1 MPENP
6 PADRRGGAFDVAS
19 LDFRKGDGT
28 LPVVAQ
34 HHLTG
39 EVLMLGYAD
48 RDAMEHSLETGL
60 LTFRSR
66 TRGRRW
72 TKGETSGNRL
82 RVVALHAD
90 CDGDAVLALVEP
102 DGPTCHTGRR
112 SCFDAA
118 PSLLALADTLERRRA
133 ASPTGSYTA
142 RLLADRNQ
150 RLKKLGEEAVEL
162 AVACAE
168 GRAESIRE
176 EAADL
181 VYHALVACLAEGVTL
196 DEVLRTLAD
205 RSR

>member
-1 MPENP
+1 MREIRERDVDPE
-6 PADRRGGAFDVAS
+6 GIDVAA
-19 LDFRKGDGT
+19 LDFQKGGGT

-48 RDAMEHSLETGL
+48 RDAIEHSLQTGL

-72 TKGETSGNRL
+72 TKGETSGNVL
-82 RVVALHAD
+82 RVIALHAD

-102 DGPTCHTGRR
+102 AGPTCHTGRR
-112 SCFDAA
+112 NCFGAA
-118 PSLLALADTLERRRA
+118 PTLPALADTLERRRA
-133 ASPTGSYTA
+133 ASPAGSYTA

-162 AVACAE
+162 AVACAGGE
-168 GRAESIRE
+168 AGHIRD

-181 VYHALVACLAEGVTL
+181 LYHALVACLAEGVTL
-196 DEVLRTLAD
+196 DEVLRTLAE

>member
-1 MPENP
+1 MTE
-6 PADRRGGAFDVAS
+6 RREDDVGSEAIDVAG
-19 LDFRKGDGT
+19 LDFQKGGGT

-48 RDAMEHSLETGL
+48 RGAMEQSLETGL
-60 LTFRSR
+60 LTFHSRS
-66 TRGRRW
+66 RGRRW
-72 TKGETSGNRL
+72 TKGETSGNVL
-82 RVVALHAD
+82 RVIALHAD

-102 DGPTCHTGRR
+102 AGPTCHTGRR
-112 SCFDAA
+112 SCFGAA
-118 PSLLALADTLERRRA
+118 PTLLALADTLERRRA
-133 ASPTGSYTA
+133 ASPSESYTA

-162 AVACAE
+162 AVACAGGE
-168 GRAESIRE
+168 PGRVRD

-181 VYHALVACLAEGVTL
+181 LYHALVACLAEGVTL
-196 DEVLRTLAD
+196 DGVLRTLAE